1 MCLKHGSML
10 PMTQDRLVQHHSFPG
25 DQKHSLD
32 TAGSKIT
39 ADLEAEKNR

>member
-1 MCLKHGSML
+1 MCLKHENML
-10 PMTQDRLVQHHSFPG
+10 PMTQDRLVQNHSFPA

-39 ADLEAEKNR
+39 AALEAEKNR